1 MRQNLLLMYTGLK
14 HLHSYLPYLLLS
26 ALVITIIIYVAK
38 LTKGGA
44 YTAADKRLSLV
55 TLILAHLQLVFG
67 LVLYFVSPISQ
78 AALKS
83 ETTMSDAT
91 NRLYA
96 VEHPLTMLIAIVLIT
111 IGYSKAKRK
120 EEASAKFKTMAIFFT
135 IALILALVRIP
146 WNVWPA

>member
-1 MRQNLLLMYTGLK
+1 M
-14 HLHSYLPYLLLS
+14 
-26 ALVITIIIYVAK
+26 
-38 LTKGGA
+38 TKGST
-44 YTAADKRLSLV
+44 YTAADKRISLI

-67 LVLYFVSPISQ
+67 LVLYFISPVSK
-78 AALKS
+78 AALS
-83 ETTMSDAT
+83 AETTMSDAT

-96 VEHPLTMLIAIVLIT
+96 VEHPLTMLVAIVLIT

-120 EEASAKFKTMAIFFT
+120 EESSAKFKTVAIFFA

>member
-1 MRQNLLLMYTGLK
+1 MRQNLLLMYTGIK
-14 HLHSYLPYLLLS
+14 HLHSYLPYLLLA
-26 ALVITIIIYVAK
+26 ALIITIIIYVAK
-38 LTKGGA
+38 LSQGSS
-44 YTAADKRLSLV
+44 YSAADKRLSLI

-67 LVLYFVSPISQ
+67 IVLYFVSPVSQ
-78 AALKS
+78 AALQA

-111 IGYSKAKRK
+111 VGHSKAKRK
-120 EEASAKFKTMAIFFT
+120 EESSAKFKTVAIFFT

>member
-1 MRQNLLLMYTGLK
+1 MYTGIK
-14 HLHSYLPYLLLS
+14 HLHSFLPYLLLA
-26 ALVITIIIYVAK
+26 ALVITIIIFAIK
-38 LTKGGA
+38 MSKGSA
-44 YTAADKRLSLV
+44 YTAADKRLSLI
-55 TLILAHLQLVFG
+55 TLILAHLQFVFG
-67 LVLYFVSPISQ
+67 LVLYFISPVSK
-78 AALKS
+78 AALTA

-96 VEHPLTMLIAIVLIT
+96 VEHPLTMLVAIVLIT

-120 EEASAKFKTMAIFFT
+120 EMSSAKFKTVAIFFA

>member
-1 MRQNLLLMYTGLK
+1 MYTGFK
-14 HLHSYLPYLLLS
+14 HLHSYLPYLLLA
-26 ALVITIIIYVAK
+26 ALVITILIYAVK
-38 LTKGGA
+38 LSKESS
-44 YTAADKRLSLV
+44 YTAADKRLSLI

-67 LVLYFVSPISQ
+67 LVLYFISPISQ
-78 AALKS
+78 AALQS

-120 EEASAKFKTMAIFFT
+120 EDSSAKFKTVAIFFA